1 MDSLPDPMRPLP
13 DPGHPPCVPVVG
25 GVPLLTVGALTDVRE
40 ETVPA
45 LQLRS
50 GWVGG
55 EMKYGILTYT
65 NIY

>member
-1 MDSLPDPMRPLP
+1 MDSLPDP
-13 DPGHPPCVPVVG
+13 VG
-25 GVPLLTVGALTDVRE
+25 EEIKWTCGRGPALLTVGALTKVRE
-40 ETVPA
+40 ETVPL